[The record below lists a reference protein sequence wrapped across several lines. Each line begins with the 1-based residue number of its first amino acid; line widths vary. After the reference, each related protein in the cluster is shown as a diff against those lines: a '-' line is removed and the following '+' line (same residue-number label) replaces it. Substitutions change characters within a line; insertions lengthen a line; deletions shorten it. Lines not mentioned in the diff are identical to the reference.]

1 MQEETGLR
9 GVRIRDARHTYAS
22 QAVMNGGGLTAIDK
36 LLGHRKRATTA
47 IFTHRDAAAL
57 AATVIA
63 RAMGYTAEPSAVR
76 AELPRPEEQTPDLP
90 LLRRRHDR
98 PPLPPWPASPPLHRG
113 PAGKHEPF
121 AGCGFQIRVLRIPW
135 ASVHLSEIPMTAVLT
150 KPADRIGPG
159 DIQALIDE
167 SVPESAQ
174 IEFKESLPAGKGRTD
189 AWLNGG
195 SGIGSHARDRILEE
209 VVAFANAYGGAV
221 VLGIAE
227 DGAKPPAA
235 AAVTPLPRYADLAD
249 RFRLVFRECVEP
261 QLPTLDIVPVPTDGD
276 KGVIVFR
283 TGRSRYGPHRVT
295 PTRVCPIR
303 RADRCDPLSMREIQ
317 DMTLNLARG
326 TERLERRLRERS
338 RKFEEEFQ
346 RLGTPDDAFGF
357 RMTAVPVGDEI
368 RFGSVYSRGNLIEEL
383 RPPDIEIGR
392 GSSNQDSRLRTIRSL
407 HRMHFQDWRP
417 MLRAARAE
425 ESHNRNQRV
434 ERHAYAEF
442 HADGLLEWGF
452 VSNRHFRGPYTPG
465 NPDETHFD
473 SETPVSTLARL
484 LVWAD
489 RVRQRAAAPGAE
501 YAIQPQFRV
510 TADSVIVLGADN
522 STVVGSIKRNDTNF
536 PLYPLEAS
544 DEIDKAVS
552 RFERDFWN
560 YFGQDPGWRS
570 REPLVIAQA

>member
-1 MQEETGLR
+1 
-9 GVRIRDARHTYAS
+9 
-22 QAVMNGGGLTAIDK
+22 MNSGGLTAIGK

-47 IFTHRDAAAL
+47 FFAHRDAAAL
-57 AATVIA
+57 AATAIV

-76 AELPRPEEQTPDLP
+76 AELPRPEEQAPDLP
-90 LLRRRHDR
+90 LLRRQHDR
-98 PPLPPWPASPPLHRG
+98 PPLPPWPASPPPGRG

-159 DIQALIDE
+159 DIQTLIDE

-174 IEFKESLPAGKGRTD
+174 IEFKESLPAGKGKTD

-195 SGIGSHARDRILEE
+195 SRIGSHARNRILEE
-209 VVAFANAYGGAV
+209 VVAFANAYGGAL
-221 VLGIAE
+221 VLGVAE
-227 DGAKPPAA
+227 SRTKPPAA
-235 AAVTPLPRYADLAD
+235 AAVMPLPRCADLAD

-261 QLPTLDIVPVPTDGD
+261 QLPTLDIVPVPTNGD
-276 KGVIVFR
+276 NGVIVFR

-326 TERLERRLRERS
+326 TERLERRLQERS
-338 RKFEEEFQ
+338 SKFEEEFQ
-346 RLGTPDDAFGF
+346 RLENPDDAFGF

-368 RFGSVYSRGNLIEEL
+368 RFGSVYTGGNLIEEL
-383 RPPDIEIGR
+383 RPPEVEISR
-392 GSSNQDSRLRTIRSL
+392 GSNNPNSPLRTIRSS
-407 HRMHFQDWRP
+407 HGMHFQDWRP
-417 MLRAARAE
+417 MLRAARVQ
-425 ESHNRNQRV
+425 ESHDVDRRPV
-434 ERHAYAEF
+434 RYAYAEI

-452 VSNRHFRGPYTPG
+452 VMNRPIRGPYTPG
-465 NPDETHFD
+465 NPDETYFD

-501 YAIQPQFRV
+501 YAVQPQFRV
-510 TADSVIVLGADN
+510 TADSVIVLDADN
-522 STVVGSIKRNDTNF
+522 STVVGSIKRNDTDF

-544 DEIDKAVS
+544 DEIDKTVS

-570 REPLVIAQA
+570 REPLVIRSSMTASVAGASPCPR